1 MRQAIQGVLMF
12 ETLGHFIFR
21 HRKRV
26 LALSI
31 LVVLLAGGVG
41 SLVFPKLSSGGYSN
55 PKSDSA
61 IADNYVTNTF
71 HLKDPAISIIVDT
84 NGKPL
89 NDPTVVSDEAMLEKT
104 LGAMKTVT
112 KTISYWSAGG
122 AKSLESNDAHAGYL
136 LIYTSAS
143 DPTTSTDL
151 AATIQRS
158 YDGSYKSLR
167 LYVGGSS
174 TIYNAISTKI
184 KKDLALSEGISIPLT
199 FIFLLFIF
207 GGLIAS
213 GMPLVVGVSAIL
225 GTFFILYLISL
236 FTGVSIFALNLTTG
250 MGLGLGIDYSLLI
263 VNRFREELHAGKSVE
278 ESIVRT
284 VATAGRTVFYSGIT
298 VFVTLASMLF
308 FPLMFLRSFG
318 YAGVAVVAMAVLGAL
333 IPLPAM
339 LAILGSKI
347 DSFVVRKS
355 AITPKADGRWA
366 HTARFVMKRPV
377 TIVLGALIV
386 LGIFAAPLKDIAFSQ
401 VDSRALP
408 ASNKAAIAD
417 AVGLARFSSQESTP
431 IHIIIPHAAEN
442 ASVVPQFLATVA
454 KVPNVVAVGQ
464 STTADNYLNVHLFDK
479 VSPRTN
485 AAQTMINQIRTLR
498 APAGTLIGG
507 AAADY
512 TDTQAGIEHTLPLA
526 FGWIA
531 LSVLI
536 LLFLFTG
543 SIILPIKAVLL
554 NIVSLSASL
563 GLVTWIFIDGHMTWL
578 VGKFTN
584 VGSLDTGMVILTA
597 VVTFALSMDYE
608 VFLLSRIKEEHENGH
623 SNVESVATGLQR
635 SARIITA
642 AALLLAVVF
651 ATFITSGV
659 TNIKVLG
666 LGVACAVL
674 IDATVVRAL
683 LVPALMR
690 LFGELNWWAPK
701 ALKRF
706 TISH

>member
-1 MRQAIQGVLMF
+1 MF
-12 ETLGHFIFR
+12 ERLGHFIFR
-21 HRKRV
+21 NRKRV

-31 LVVLLAGGVG
+31 LTVILAGGVG
-41 SLVFPKLSSGGYSN
+41 SLVFPKLSSGGYSD

-61 IADNYVTNTF
+61 RADSFVTNTF
-71 HLKDPAISIIVDT
+71 HIKDPALSLVIDT
-84 NGKPL
+84 HSRLL
-89 NDPTVVSDEAMLEKT
+89 NDPGVISDEASLEKSIA
-104 LGAMKTVT
+104 GMATVT
-112 KTISYWSAGG
+112 KTLSYWSAGD
-122 AKSLESNDAHAGYL
+122 APSLASRDAHAGYL
-136 LIYTSAS
+136 LVYTSAA

-151 AATIQRS
+151 ASSIQRQ
-158 YDGSYKSLR
+158 YDGTYKSLR
-167 LYVGGSS
+167 VYVGGGS

-184 KKDLALSEGISIPLT
+184 KKDLGVAEAISIPLT
-199 FIFLLFIF
+199 FLFLLFIF
-207 GGLIAS
+207 GGLISSA
-213 GMPLVVGVSAIL
+213 MPLVVGVSAIL

-263 VNRFREELHAGKSVE
+263 VNRFREELHAGNSVE
-278 ESIVRT
+278 ESIVQT
-284 VATAGRTVFYSGIT
+284 VATAGRTVFFSGIT
-298 VFVTLASMLF
+298 VLVTLASLLF

-333 IPLPAM
+333 IPLPAV
-339 LAILGSKI
+339 LAILGTRI
-347 DSFVVRKS
+347 DSMVVRKS
-355 AITPKADGRWA
+355 AITPKSDGRWSA
-366 HTARFVMKRPV
+366 
-377 TIVLGALIV
+377 IILGV
-386 LGIFAAPLKDIAFSQ
+386 FAAPLKDIAFSQ

-408 ASNKAAIAD
+408 ASNIAAIAD
-417 AVGLARFSSQESTP
+417 AQSLARFSSQESTP
-431 IHIIIPHAAEN
+431 IHLIIPHTTSNATSIPAYLAA
-442 ASVVPQFLATVA
+442 VA
-454 KVPNVVAVGQ
+454 KVPNVVGIGQ
-464 STTADNYLNVHLFDK
+464 QSISNGYVSVDVYDK
-479 VSPRTN
+479 VGARTN
-485 AAQTMINQIRTLR
+485 AAQKMITAIRTLP
-498 APAGTLIGG
+498 APAGTLVGG

-512 TDTQAGIEHTLPLA
+512 TDTQAGIAKTLPLA

-608 VFLLSRIKEEHENGH
+608 LFLLSRIKEEHEAGH

-651 ATFITSGV
+651 AAFITSGV
-659 TNIKVLG
+659 TSIKVLG
-666 LGVACAVL
+666 LGVAFAVL
-674 IDATVVRAL
+674 VDATVVRAL

-690 LFGELNWWAPK
+690 LFGDLNWWAPK

-706 TISH
+706 SVKH

>member
-1 MRQAIQGVLMF
+1 MF
-12 ETLGHFIFR
+12 EALGHFIFR
-21 HRKRV
+21 NRKRV

-31 LVVLLAGGVG
+31 LTVILAGGVG

-61 IADNYVTNTF
+61 RADAYVTNTF
-71 HLKDPAISIIVDT
+71 HIKDPAISIVVDT
-84 NGKPL
+84 KGRSLSN
-89 NDPTVVSDEAMLEKT
+89 PTVIADEAALEKSVAG
-104 LGAMKTVT
+104 LATVT
-112 KTISYWSAGG
+112 KTVSYWSAGNTS
-122 AKSLESNDAHAGYL
+122 SLASSDGHAGYL
-136 LIYTSAS
+136 LIYTSAV

-151 AATIQRS
+151 ASQLQKS
-158 YDGSYKSLR
+158 YDGSYKSLSI
-167 LYVGGSS
+167 YVGGGS

-184 KKDLALSEGISIPLT
+184 KKDLGVAEAISIPLT
-199 FIFLLFIF
+199 FLFLLFIF
-207 GGLIAS
+207 GGLISSA
-213 GMPLVVGVSAIL
+213 MPLVVGVSAIL
-225 GTFFILYLISL
+225 GTFFFLYIISL

-263 VNRFREELHAGKSVE
+263 VNRFREELHAGNSVE
-278 ESIVRT
+278 ESIVQT
-284 VATAGRTVFYSGIT
+284 VATAGRTVFFSGIT
-298 VFVTLASMLF
+298 VFVTLASLLF

-339 LAILGSKI
+339 LAILGTRI

-355 AITPKADGRWA
+355 AITPKSDGRWA
-366 HTARFVMKRPV
+366 ATARFVMKRPV
-377 TIVLGALIV
+377 AIVLACLVV

-408 ASNKAAIAD
+408 ATNPAAMAD
-417 AVGLARFSSQESTP
+417 AQSLARFSSQEASP
-431 IHIIIPHAAEN
+431 IHLIIPHASAN
-442 ASVVPQFLATVA
+442 AALIPGYLAAVA
-454 KVPNVVAVGQ
+454 KISNVVGVGKE
-464 STTADNYLNVHLFDK
+464 STANDFLSVDLYDK
-479 VSPRTN
+479 VGARTN
-485 AAQTMINQIRTLR
+485 AAQSMITAIRAVK
-498 APAGTLIGG
+498 APAGTLVGG

-512 TDTQAGIEHTLPLA
+512 TDTQEGIAHTMPLA

-554 NIVSLSASL
+554 NVVSLSASL

-608 VFLLSRIKEEHENGH
+608 VFLLSRIKEEHDGGH
-623 SNVESVATGLQR
+623 SNIESVATGLQR

-651 ATFITSGV
+651 AAFITSGV
-659 TNIKVLG
+659 TSIKILG
-666 LGVACAVL
+666 LGVAFAVL
-674 IDATVVRAL
+674 VDATIVRAL

-690 LFGELNWWAPK
+690 LFGDLNWWAPK

-706 TISH
+706 SIKH

>member
-1 MRQAIQGVLMF
+1 MF
-12 ETLGHFIFR
+12 ERLGHFIFR
-21 HRKRV
+21 NRKRV

-31 LVVLLAGGVG
+31 LTVILAGGVG
-41 SLVFPKLSSGGYSN
+41 SLVFPKLSSGGYSD

-61 IADNYVTNTF
+61 RADSFVTNTF
-71 HLKDPAISIIVDT
+71 HIKDPALSLVIDT
-84 NGKPL
+84 HSRLL
-89 NDPTVVSDEAMLEKT
+89 NDPGVISDEASLEKSIA
-104 LGAMKTVT
+104 GMATVT
-112 KTISYWSAGG
+112 KTLSYWSAGD
-122 AKSLESNDAHAGYL
+122 APSLASRDAHAGYL
-136 LIYTSAS
+136 LVYTSAA

-151 AATIQRS
+151 ASSIQRQ
-158 YDGSYKSLR
+158 YDGTYKSLR
-167 LYVGGSS
+167 VYVGGGS

-184 KKDLALSEGISIPLT
+184 KKDLGVAEAISIPLT
-199 FIFLLFIF
+199 FLFLLFIF
-207 GGLIAS
+207 GGLISSA
-213 GMPLVVGVSAIL
+213 MPLVVGVSAIL

-263 VNRFREELHAGKSVE
+263 VNRFREELHAGNSVE
-278 ESIVRT
+278 ESIVQT
-284 VATAGRTVFYSGIT
+284 VATAGRTVFFSGIT
-298 VFVTLASMLF
+298 VLVTLASLLF

-333 IPLPAM
+333 IPLPAV
-339 LAILGSKI
+339 LAILGTRI
-347 DSFVVRKS
+347 DSMVVRKS
-355 AITPKADGRWA
+355 AITPKSDGRWSA
-366 HTARFVMKRPV
+366 TARFVMKRPV
-377 TIVLGALIV
+377 AIVLGCLII
-386 LGIFAAPLKDIAFSQ
+386 LGVFAAPLKDIAFSQ

-408 ASNKAAIAD
+408 ASNIAAIAD
-417 AVGLARFSSQESTP
+417 AQSLARFSSQESTP
-431 IHIIIPHAAEN
+431 IHLIIPHTTSNATSIPAYLAA
-442 ASVVPQFLATVA
+442 VA
-454 KVPNVVAVGQ
+454 KVPNVVGIGQ
-464 STTADNYLNVHLFDK
+464 QSISNGYVSVDVYDK
-479 VSPRTN
+479 VGARTN
-485 AAQTMINQIRTLR
+485 AAQKMITAIRTLP
-498 APAGTLIGG
+498 APAGTLVGG

-512 TDTQAGIEHTLPLA
+512 TDTQAGIAKTLPLA

-608 VFLLSRIKEEHENGH
+608 LFLLSRIKEEHEAGH

-651 ATFITSGV
+651 AAFITSGV
-659 TNIKVLG
+659 TSIKVLG
-666 LGVACAVL
+666 LGVAFAVL
-674 IDATVVRAL
+674 VDATVVRAL

-690 LFGELNWWAPK
+690 LFGDLNWWAPK

-706 TISH
+706 SVKH

>member
-1 MRQAIQGVLMF
+1 MF
-12 ETLGHFIFR
+12 EALGHFIYR
-21 HRKRV
+21 NRKRV

-31 LVVLLAGGVG
+31 LTVLLAGGVG
-41 SLVFPKLSSGGYSN
+41 SLVFPKLSNGGYNN
-55 PKSDSA
+55 PKGDA
-61 IADNYVTNTF
+61 VKADNYVTNTF
-71 HLKDPAISIIVDT
+71 HIKDPAISIVVDT
-84 NGKPL
+84 NGRSL
-89 NDPTVVSDEAMLEKT
+89 TDPNVIADEH
-104 LGAMKTVT
+104 
-112 KTISYWSAGG
+112 
-122 AKSLESNDAHAGYL
+122 SLESALAAKSSVTKVVSYWNSGGPTALASTDGHAAYI
-136 LIYTSAS
+136 LIYTSDA
-143 DPTTSTDL
+143 DPTTSTHL
-151 AATIQRS
+151 AAQVQDQ
-158 YDGSYKSLR
+158 YDGTYKSLR
-167 LYVGGSS
+167 VYVGGGS
-174 TIYNAISTKI
+174 TIYNAIGGKI
-184 KKDLALSEGISIPLT
+184 KKDLALSEEISIPLT
-199 FIFLLFIF
+199 FFLLLFIF
-207 GGLIAS
+207 GGVVAS
-213 GMPLVVGVSAIL
+213 GMPLVVGISSIL

-236 FTGVSIFALNLTTG
+236 VTGVSIFALNLTTG

-263 VNRFREELHAGKSVE
+263 VNRFREELHAGHSIE
-278 ESIVRT
+278 DSIVKT
-284 VATAGRTVFYSGIT
+284 VASAGRTVFFSGIT
-298 VFVTLASMLF
+298 VFVTLASLMF

-339 LAILGSKI
+339 LAILGSRI
-347 DSFVVRKS
+347 DSLVVRKS

-366 HTARFVMKRPV
+366 KTARLVMKRPV
-377 TIVLGALIV
+377 AIVLGCLIV
-386 LGIFAAPLKDIAFSQ
+386 LGVFAAPLKDIAFSQ

-417 AVGLARFSSQESTP
+417 AQSLARFSSQEANP
-431 IHIIIPHAAEN
+431 IYIVIPHASAN
-442 ASVVPQFLATVA
+442 VAAIPTYLQSVKSVDH
-454 KVPNVVAVGQ
+454 VVAIGAPVTANDMEAVPVYDNVG
-464 STTADNYLNVHLFDK
+464 SRTTDAEVTIKAIRALKAPQGVL
-479 VSPRTN
+479 VGGT
-485 AAQTMINQIRTLR
+485 AAE
-498 APAGTLIGG
+498 
-507 AAADY
+507 Y
-512 TDTQAGIEHTLPLA
+512 TDTQDGIASTLPAA

-543 SIILPIKAVLL
+543 SIILPIKAVIL
-554 NIVSLSASL
+554 NVVSLSASL

-623 SNVESVATGLQR
+623 DNVEAVATGLQR

-666 LGVACAVL
+666 LGVAFAVL

-701 ALKRF
+701 SLKRF
-706 TISH
+706 SIKH